1 MDQPPP
7 TIRPQSAFTDREK
20 LETEV
25 IKMLITSYFNI
36 IKRLIIDV
44 IPKSIS
50 FSLVTYS
57 KDNIQKELLK
67 ELYKPEVLDDLL
79 KESDHVVRRRAEVRQ
94 MLKALNKAEE

>member
-1 MDQPPP
+1 M
-7 TIRPQSAFTDREK
+7 RK
-20 LETEV
+20 LVLLNVFSEL
-25 IKMLITSYFNI
+25 LITSYFNI

-50 FSLVTYS
+50 FSLVTHA

-79 KESDHVVRRRAEVRQ
+79 KESEHVVRRRTEVRQ

>member
-1 MDQPPP
+1 MRC
-7 TIRPQSAFTDREK
+7 TTRKFVLLNVFSE
-20 LETEV
+20 L
-25 IKMLITSYFNI
+25 LITSYFNI

-50 FSLVTYS
+50 FSLVTYA

-79 KESDHVVRRRAEVRQ
+79 KESEHVVRRRAEVRQ
-94 MLKALNKAEE
+94 MLTALNKAEE